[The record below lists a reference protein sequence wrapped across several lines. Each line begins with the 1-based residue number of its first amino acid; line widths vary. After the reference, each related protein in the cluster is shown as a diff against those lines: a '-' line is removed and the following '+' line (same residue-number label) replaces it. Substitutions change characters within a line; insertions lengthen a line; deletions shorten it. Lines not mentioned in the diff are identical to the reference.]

1 MAFKPRRCASRE
13 LCRCRI
19 RLRRSS
25 SGRTRTSSCRW
36 STGWCA
42 GPAPATR
49 TASPH
54 LALSSDRVKFPG
66 GIFGYR
72 PIPQRFCRLKMR
84 SKEGQRPPG
93 HRGCGCVRLLCPSIQ
108 YAWMHLNAGPLGAQ
122 NCSAVRL
129 SRVYDAA
136 YLMLGASN
144 FRNARPVPSPEI
156 VPLATN

>member
-36 STGWCA
+36 STGLCA
-42 GPAPATR
+42 VPALATR
-49 TASPH
+49 TAPPH
-54 LALSSDRVKFPG
+54 LALSSDRVKWPG

-108 YAWMHLNAGPLGAQ
+108 YAWMHLNAGPLGTQ

-129 SRVYDAA
+129 SRAYDAA
-136 YLMLGASN
+136 YLISN